1 MVQASVLV
9 PSIFIEHDPQM
20 PSPQERRKVSVGS
33 MAFLI
38 QISASSTIGP
48 QLSQSGRPGA
58 RLWRS
63 RSRRCRSEV
72 SPRRLTRAKRPDPE
86 GLAAVLRPLPRIGAQ
101 TGVAE
106 HEPVSDPVA
115 DAQAQEAGGP

>member
-20 PSPQERRKVSVGS
+20 PSRQERRKVSVGS

-48 QLSQSGRPGA
+48 QLSQKIGVHAG
-58 RLWRS
+58 
-63 RSRRCRSEV
+63 
-72 SPRRLTRAKRPDPE
+72 
-86 GLAAVLRPLPRIGAQ
+86 GLSIVGIPAIDAVLAHVRCARGALPDLALGDLRVLRKCELDHAQ
-101 TGVAE
+101 YTPAKCSSALG
-106 HEPVSDPVA
+106 
-115 DAQAQEAGGP
+115 